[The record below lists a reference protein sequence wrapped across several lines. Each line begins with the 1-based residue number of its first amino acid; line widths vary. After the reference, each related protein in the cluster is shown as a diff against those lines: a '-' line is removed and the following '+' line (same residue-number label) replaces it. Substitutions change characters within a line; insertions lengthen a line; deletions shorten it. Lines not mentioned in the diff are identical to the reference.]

1 MQNYSLT
8 QKIFHNFVLSNKF
21 IKKSFYEI
29 EKLLYLKKDIDLL
42 KETHI
47 FVTSLPRSGTTVLL
61 NFLYDSGEFKSL
73 TYRNMPLVLAPNLSN
88 IINNKKN
95 INKTERFH
103 QDGVMFDLESPEAF
117 DEVFFSLFNKDELK
131 DELKNYLNL
140 ILLKSKRRRYLSKNN
155 LNYKRIDVI
164 LSILPNS
171 YFIIPF
177 REPLQHANSLLKQH
191 KNFSLLQKKN
201 KFLRKYMNYLGHNE
215 FGLDHISWNEPKKFN
230 NFEDLD
236 YWLEQWYLFYQ
247 DLYEKHKKNK
257 NCIFLKYEN
266 LGNHEEIN
274 LLKNKLKIFKNYP
287 VNFKIS
293 PKNIEKKFD
302 KNLFD
307 SAKKLY
313 NSI

>member
-1 MQNYSLT
+1 
-8 QKIFHNFVLSNKF
+8 
-21 IKKSFYEI
+21 
-29 EKLLYLKKDIDLL
+29 
-42 KETHI
+42 
-47 FVTSLPRSGTTVLL
+47 
-61 NFLYDSGEFKSL
+61 
-73 TYRNMPLVLAPNLSN
+73 
-88 IINNKKN
+88 
-95 INKTERFH
+95 
-103 QDGVMFDLESPEAF
+103 MFDLESPEAF